1 MQERKRIRPIVYGL
15 ALYFLLGATDSLN
28 IGALGSLLK
37 AVAMIPMALA
47 MLDLKHLRLRAHP
60 LLGLQVLFW
69 FLAVASILYSVDAS
83 RTLSSCM
90 TLTLN
95 LVLVFLLGWMEQ
107 YNERELRLLEK
118 AMLWGSWVT
127 VGLILAF
134 SNLSTEGRLTMQL
147 GATTQDQNYINGYF
161 LYAFSYHCNRFLVG
175 RRKKHLIPAVFLLV
189 VVLMTGSR
197 GALLA
202 FVMTGFV
209 QICIFFSDSKH
220 AVRNVLIVA
229 VLLVFLGLI
238 FDVILE
244 QLPPTVAQR
253 FSWEYIATKGTVGR
267 SRIWNYLWKRFC
279 NNSMFRMLFGNGY
292 GTTTVVNEMNHY
304 VAHNLYLDNLTTLGI
319 WGVLLQLAT
328 QFTTGVLLL
337 KHRKYALLGAYVGMM
352 AMCLSLSLT
361 AYKPIWNIMLLALAI
376 DCQTKQKR
384 EAFSC

>member
-28 IGALGSLLK
+28 VGALGSLLK

-60 LLGLQVLFW
+60 LLGLQIMFW

-83 RTLSSCM
+83 RTLSSSM

-95 LVLVFLLGWMEQ
+95 LVLVFLLGWMEE
-107 YNERELRLLEK
+107 YNERELQLLEQ

-161 LYAFSYHCNRFLVG
+161 LYAFSYHCNRFLEG
-175 RRKKHLIPAVFLLV
+175 RHKKHLAPAVVLLA

-220 AVRNVLIVA
+220 AVRNVWIVA

-244 QLPPTVAQR
+244 QLPQTVAQR

-267 SRIWNYLWKRFC
+267 SRIWKYLWNRFC
-279 NNSMFRMLFGNGY
+279 NSSIFRMIFGNGY

-304 VAHNLYLDNLTTLGI
+304 VAHNLYLDNLMTLGI
-319 WGVLLQLAT
+319 GGVLLQLAT
-328 QFTTGVLLL
+328 QFTTGALLL

-376 DCQTKQKR
+376 DCQAKQER
-384 EAFSC
+384 EASSC